1 MTNQKEWWKEKGK
14 VNGLLTEKLD
24 GYEKLVWIWLK
35 VLVGV
40 QIGLIAFIILSIM
53 FGGLQ

>member
-35 VLVGV
+35 VLVGI